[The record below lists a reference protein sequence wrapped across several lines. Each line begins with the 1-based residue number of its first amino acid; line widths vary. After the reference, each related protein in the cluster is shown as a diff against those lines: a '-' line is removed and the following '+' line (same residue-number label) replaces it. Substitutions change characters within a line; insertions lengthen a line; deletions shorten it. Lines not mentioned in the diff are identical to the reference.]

1 VGRAVIVGAEDTD
14 ELAEGTLLGATN
26 LFFPF
31 PFFPLLFFFFFF
43 FLHSSI
49 SSILFDFFPPFPFPD
64 FEKDLLLLLLLLSD
78 CDNDSLSELPL
89 SEQRRLGLRFTLL
102 DFV

>member
-1 VGRAVIVGAEDTD
+1 VGPALIVGAEDID
-14 ELAEGTLLGATN
+14 ELAEGTLLGAS

-43 FLHSSI
+43 SSLHSSI

-78 CDNDSLSELPL
+78 CDNDSLSEPPL
-89 SEQRRLGLRFTLL
+89 SEQRRLGLCFTLL
-102 DFV
+102 DLV